1 MESIA
6 TRGHPQKQKL
16 SILKV
21 IPYTVVYDTSVLP
34 YPLQVR
40 PLLEGGGS
48 ISSTIS

>member
-1 MESIA
+1 MSNLVQPG
-6 TRGHPQKQKL
+6 RDMQKL
-16 SILKV
+16 SLLKV
-21 IPYTVVYDTSVLP
+21 IPYTVVHDTSVLP